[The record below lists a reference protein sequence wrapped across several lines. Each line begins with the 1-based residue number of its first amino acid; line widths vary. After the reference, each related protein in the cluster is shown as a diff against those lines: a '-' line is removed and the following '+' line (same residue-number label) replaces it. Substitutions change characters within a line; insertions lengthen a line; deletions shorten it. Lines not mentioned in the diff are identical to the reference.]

1 MYSLKKKEL
10 WLTVKWS
17 LGKISLEQ
25 PQMIQAWKLYVKEKN
40 EL

>member
-1 MYSLKKKEL
+1 MYSLEKEQL
-10 WLTVKWS
+10 WLTVKI
-17 LGKISLEQ
+17 GKISLEQ